1 MLIVAAFKNSRT
13 GLSKSRGRNVAFRQE
28 LWGFHHVSLPAAAL
42 LADDFQN
49 YALLVGAVLVAL
61 SVELLNTAL
70 EKLCDYVQP
79 HHDPRIGAIKEM
91 GSAAVLCA
99 LAFTAFLWTGALFQA
114 LVRLLGLITS
124 HHLWAASLALKQ
136 PTVHVAPGRGPT
148 SRKRPAA
155 GTGRTRSCAWLA
167 SAAQLRRGD
176 VAHR

>member
-1 MLIVAAFKNSRT
+1 MYALIAAFKNSIR
-13 GLSKSRGRNVAFRQE
+13 GLQVAWTERAFRQE
-28 LWGFHHVSLPAAAL
+28 LWAFIVSLPAAAL

-79 HHDPRIGAIKEM
+79 HHDPRIGAIKDM

-124 HHLWAASLALKQ
+124 HHLWSTSL
-136 PTVHVAPGRGPT
+136 G
-148 SRKRPAA
+148 
-155 GTGRTRSCAWLA
+155 
-167 SAAQLRRGD
+167 
-176 VAHR
+176 